1 MSLTLVWSNDQSAAE
16 IGDGLIGKLE
26 QLLEIAGEAEGID
39 RGEVALT
46 FVDNEA
52 IRELNRDY
60 RGLDQPTDV
69 LSFAMMEITEDERE
83 MVGDAEL
90 SDEPDG
96 ADESD
101 ESDHLEESEETGG
114 PDELEPGQEYADL
127 LGDIVISVPKAIA
140 QSEEYGHS
148 LERELGFLFVHGFLH
163 LIGYDHQ
170 DEVTERE
177 MFELQERIL
186 LKAGLTR

>member
-1 MSLTLVWSNDQSAAE
+1 
-16 IGDGLIGKLE
+16 
-26 QLLEIAGEAEGID
+26 
-39 RGEVALT
+39 
-46 FVDNEA
+46 
-52 IRELNRDY
+52 
-60 RGLDQPTDV
+60 
-69 LSFAMMEITEDERE
+69 MMEITEDERE

-170 DEVTERE
+170 DEATERE

>member
-1 MSLTLVWSNDQSAAE
+1 MSLTLVWSNEQSAAE

-26 QLLEIAGEAEGID
+26 QLLSIAGEAEGVED
-39 RGEVALT
+39 GEVALT

-69 LSFAMMEITEDERE
+69 LSFAMMEITEDELELVGGTE
-83 MVGDAEL
+83 ML
-90 SDEPDG
+90 DEQDEST
-96 ADESD
+96 DSEESD
-101 ESDHLEESEETGG
+101 ESGEPVEV
-114 PDELEPGQEYADL
+114 EPGQEYADL
-127 LGDIVISVPKAIA
+127 LGDIVISVPKAMA

-170 DEVTERE
+170 DEAAERE